1 MWTSLWSCLNVCS
14 DIHLTYNEWLKRE
27 QGRSYNVFY
36 DLACK
41 VTLHHLWNNQL
52 MTQVIP
58 ITVEETTQGILTRS
72 KNNWGPSWRLL
83 PQLESYDQP
92 RQHIKKQRRYFVNK
106 GPSSQGYDFS
116 SSHVWMWEL
125 HYKESWGLKNWCLWT
140 VVLEKTLESPLDC
153 KEIKSFY
160 PKGNQSWIFGRTDVE
175 AETPILWPHDMK
187 NWFIGKDPDAGKDW
201 RWEEKGMR
209 EDETFGWH
217 HQHNGHKFESALGVG
232 DGQGSLACCSPWGH
246 KESDTTERLNWTDA
260 AKWSPQ

>member
-1 MWTSLWSCLNVCS
+1 MWTSLWSCSNVCS

-72 KNNWGPSWRLL
+72 KNNWEPSWRLL

-116 SSHVWMWEL
+116 KVMYGCESCTIKKAEGWKIDACEL
-125 HYKESWGLKNWCLWT
+125 WCWRRLLRVPWT
-140 VVLEKTLESPLDC
+140 ARRWISP
-153 KEIKSFY
+153 S
-160 PKGNQSWIFGRTDVE
+160 
-175 AETPILWPHDMK
+175 
-187 NWFIGKDPDAGKDW
+187 
-201 RWEEKGMR
+201 
-209 EDETFGWH
+209 
-217 HQHNGHKFESALGVG
+217 
-232 DGQGSLACCSPWGH
+232 
-246 KESDTTERLNWTDA
+246 
-260 AKWSPQ
+260 